1 MRAAVADLPAT
12 AHPRRV
18 IEETIAE
25 REGRLEEALELT
37 EGLHVQL
44 LELGLRAM
52 VTAPMTARAV
62 ILRKLG
68 RLREAVEAFE
78 EVIAIHESLGQ
89 DAYRSTTLID
99 YGDALYAGGDLDGA
113 ERLAIEGERLGG
125 PDDVVNFSKGR
136 ALRARVAADRGD
148 HDAALDLALSA
159 AEHGYRTDFPS
170 VHGEAHETLAHVHL
184 KAGRVDEA
192 RSEYERA
199 LAIWERYGWTANAA
213 GVRELLVEL

>member
-1 MRAAVADLPAT
+1 
-12 AHPRRV
+12 
-18 IEETIAE
+18 
-25 REGRLEEALELT
+25 
-37 EGLHVQL
+37 
-44 LELGLRAM
+44 
-52 VTAPMTARAV
+52 
-62 ILRKLG
+62 
-68 RLREAVEAFE
+68 
-78 EVIAIHESLGQ
+78 
-89 DAYRSTTLID
+89 
-99 YGDALYAGGDLDGA
+99 
-113 ERLAIEGERLGG
+113 
-125 PDDVVNFSKGR
+125 VNFSKGR

-213 GVRELLVEL
+213 RVRELLVEL